1 MTDITVFTQSLGA
14 EDLSWDLTPD
24 IDQAY
29 VEGGT
34 IDLATDTALWNAA
47 QLWPDGFL
55 KSGLVL
61 ALRSGRYVPYL
72 NSASDSQNVAAGILR
87 ASVQVVQLNGQLK
100 TKIGVA
106 VVKAF
111 AVVSQAKLPYTSSN
125 AAAGGFLDANGIA
138 DLPHIHFAA

>member
-1 MTDITVFTQSLGA
+1 MTDITVFTQSLGV

-34 IDLATDTALWNAA
+34 IDLVTDTALWSAA
-47 QLWPDGFL
+47 QHWPGGFL

-72 NSASDSQNVAAGILR
+72 NSASDAQNVAAGVLR
-87 ASVQVVQLNGQLK
+87 AAVQVVQPNGALK
-100 TKIGVA
+100 TKVGIA

-111 AVVSQAKLPYTSSN
+111 AVVSSAKLPYTSGN
-125 AAAGGFLDANGIA
+125 AALGGFIDATGKT
-138 DLPHIHFAA
+138 DLPLIFFAA

>member
-29 VEGGT
+29 AEGGT
-34 IDLATDTALWNAA
+34 IDLSTDSSLWNAA
-47 QLWPDGFL
+47 QHWPKGFIP
-55 KSGLVL
+55 SGTVL

-72 NSASDSQNVAAGILR
+72 NSAADAQNIAAGILR
-87 ASVQVVQLNGQLK
+87 ASVQVVQTNGQLK
-100 TKIGVA
+100 TKVGVA

-111 AVVSQAKLPYTSSN
+111 AVVSQSKLPFTSSS
-125 AAAGGFLDANGIA
+125 AAAGGYIDATGIT
-138 DLPHIHFAA
+138 DLPRIHFAA

>member
-24 IDQAY
+24 RDQAY
-29 VEGGT
+29 IEGGT
-34 IDLATDTALWNAA
+34 IDLVTDTALWNAA
-47 QLWPDGFL
+47 QHWPKGFIP
-55 KSGLVL
+55 SGTVL

-72 NSASDSQNVAAGILR
+72 NSAADAQNVAAGVLR

-106 VVKAF
+106 VMKAF
-111 AVVSQAKLPYTSSN
+111 GVISQARLPFTSST
-125 AAAGGFLDANGIA
+125 AAAGGYIDATGIT
-138 DLPHIHFAA
+138 DLPRIHFAA

>member
-29 VEGGT
+29 CEGGT
-34 IDLATDTALWNAA
+34 IDLATDSALWNAA
-47 QLWPDGFL
+47 QHWAKGYIP
-55 KSGLVL
+55 SGMVL

-72 NSASDSQNVAAGILR
+72 NSAADAQNVAAGVLR
-87 ASVQVVQLNGQLK
+87 ASVQVVQINGQLK
-100 TKIGVA
+100 TKVGVA
-106 VVKAF
+106 VMKAF
-111 AVVSQAKLPYTSSN
+111 GVVSQARLPFTSSS
-125 AAAGGFLDANGIA
+125 AAAGGYLDATGIT